1 MFDRSFPR
9 VRTLRPP
16 GGVRTGPPDGP
27 RSLATTGGG
36 FHGPPCVPSIRAAA
50 PLKLLIIAAAET
62 GLLISREHD
71 VKIALL
77 TDAWFPQ
84 VNGVVRT
91 LDHVREELEAMGHE
105 MLVISPADF
114 KTYPLPRYPEIRLAF
129 RPARAMRRRL
139 DEARPDAIHIATE
152 GPIGWAGRRY
162 CTKRRV
168 PFSTSYHTQFPLYL
182 RKYAGV
188 PHGLTYA
195 VFRWFHGGSQG
206 TLVPTKSIKR
216 ELDAVGFRNVKVWTR
231 GVNHE
236 LFHPRDR
243 NFLQDERPIFMYVGR
258 VAVEKNIEAFLQ
270 LDLPGT
276 KYIVGDGPAR
286 ATLERRF
293 PRVRFVGVK
302 HGEELARHY
311 AAADV
316 FVFPSHTDTFG
327 IVMLEAMASGVP
339 VAAYPVTGPIDVVEN
354 GVSGMVHEDLR
365 KACLECLE
373 IDPERCLAYA
383 RNFTWRRC
391 AEMFRDNLAPIN
403 WSAARGL
410 A

>member
-1 MFDRSFPR
+1 M
-9 VRTLRPP
+9 
-16 GGVRTGPPDGP
+16 
-27 RSLATTGGG
+27 
-36 FHGPPCVPSIRAAA
+36 
-50 PLKLLIIAAAET
+50 
-62 GLLISREHD
+62 
-71 VKIALL
+71 KIALL

-91 LDHVREELEAMGHE
+91 LNHVREELEALGHS
-105 MLVISPADF
+105 MLVISPQDF
-114 KTYPLPRYPEIRLAF
+114 RTYPLPRYPEIRLAF
-129 RPARAMRRRL
+129 MPGRRIRHTL

-152 GPIGWAGRRY
+152 GPIGFAGRLY
-162 CTKRRV
+162 CARRRI

-182 RKYAGV
+182 KRYAGM
-188 PHGLTYA
+188 PRGLTYA

-206 TLVPTKSIKR
+206 TLVPTKSMKR
-216 ELDAVGFRNVKVWTR
+216 ELDRYRFRHVKVWTR

-243 NFLQDERPIFMYVGR
+243 NYLPFERPIFMYVGR
-258 VAVEKNIEAFLQ
+258 VAVEKNIEAFLS

-276 KYIVGDGPAR
+276 KVVVGDGPAR
-286 ATLERRF
+286 ASLERKF
-293 PRVRFVGVK
+293 KKVQFLGVK
-302 HGEELARHY
+302 HGEELACHY

-316 FVFPSHTDTFG
+316 FVFPSLTDTFG

-354 GVSGMVHEDLR
+354 GVSGLVDEDLH

-373 IDPERCLAYA
+373 IEPERCLEYS

-391 AEMFRDNLAPIN
+391 AEMFHDNLARID
-403 WSAARGL
+403 WSRARHVKPVVDQRSTTG
-410 A
+410 